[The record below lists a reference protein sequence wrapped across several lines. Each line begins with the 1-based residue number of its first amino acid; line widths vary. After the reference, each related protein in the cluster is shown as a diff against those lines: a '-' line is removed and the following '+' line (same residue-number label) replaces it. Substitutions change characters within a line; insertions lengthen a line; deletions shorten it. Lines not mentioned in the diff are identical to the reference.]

1 MKVKTSSVLP
11 GIVAGVNIL
20 ADAVS
25 VTMGPKGRNV
35 AIYRGNG
42 KVDVTKDGVTV
53 AEAILELDDDLE
65 NIGVQMVK
73 EVASKAGELSG
84 DGTTTA
90 TVLARAMI
98 VEGYKNVVAGSNPID
113 IKRGMDKAVKNVVD
127 YLSKIT
133 KEITIG
139 TDQLKQVATISAN
152 NDSEL
157 GEMFA
162 EAFSLVGQSGVVTV
176 EESPSHETYVN
187 VVTGMQFDRG
197 FISPHFVTTPTGD
210 MCILD
215 NPMYLLSDKK
225 IVNMDD
231 VIPVMELAKS
241 LGRPLVVIAEDIDG
255 QALGQL
261 TINTLQKALPSVCIK
276 APGYSQSRY
285 EYLTDIAMV
294 TKSIVFSEK
303 TGFLLENI
311 DKDNIDESMFGGSDS
326 ISVERLST
334 TIVNGIG
341 DDSLVANR
349 ASELEDKVLQADSEH
364 EKKQLRSRIA
374 KLTGGV
380 GVLYVGA
387 DTTVE
392 AKEKRDRADD
402 ALCAI
407 ISALEEGVVDGGG
420 SALISAIGS
429 IKPLQGDEQIGAQII
444 SKSLLEPLKV
454 IANNAGVNGDIICSE
469 VSCRPTGTGYNAK
482 TGELVSM
489 QDAGIID
496 PKKVTRV
503 ALESASSA
511 AGMVLLTDCAIYL

>member
-241 LGRPLVVIAEDIDG
+241 LG
-255 QALGQL
+255 
-261 TINTLQKALPSVCIK
+261 K
-276 APGYSQSRY
+276 
-285 EYLTDIAMV
+285 
-294 TKSIVFSEK
+294 
-303 TGFLLENI
+303 
-311 DKDNIDESMFGGSDS
+311 
-326 ISVERLST
+326 
-334 TIVNGIG
+334 IG
-341 DDSLVANR
+341 R
-349 ASELEDKVLQADSEH
+349 AHV
-364 EKKQLRSRIA
+364 
-374 KLTGGV
+374 
-380 GVLYVGA
+380 
-387 DTTVE
+387 
-392 AKEKRDRADD
+392 
-402 ALCAI
+402 
-407 ISALEEGVVDGGG
+407 
-420 SALISAIGS
+420 
-429 IKPLQGDEQIGAQII
+429 
-444 SKSLLEPLKV
+444 
-454 IANNAGVNGDIICSE
+454 
-469 VSCRPTGTGYNAK
+469 
-482 TGELVSM
+482 
-489 QDAGIID
+489 
-496 PKKVTRV
+496 
-503 ALESASSA
+503 
-511 AGMVLLTDCAIYL
+511 